1 MYRQITEIAM
11 MTEPITMNGRNLP
24 QRVLVRSIS
33 APIIG
38 SVMASQMRIIVT
50 IREAYSPN
58 CRILEPNCATYDR
71 IRTKYTLVAPLLS
84 GKSAS

>member
-1 MYRQITEIAM
+1 
-11 MTEPITMNGRNLP
+11 
-24 QRVLVRSIS
+24 
-33 APIIG
+33 
-38 SVMASQMRIIVT
+38 MASQMRIIVT